1 MRGPLFRSWEARGVM
16 GDAPRNG
23 RCLSYAEQPF
33 DLRGMKVLGSGE
45 AVWGSF
51 VFDKKG
57 ICWIPTLWPRPFNP
71 RAPANNA
78 PIGTWVSPQLK
89 KSQERERSLLQMVGR
104 ELNRFFPQPRKKGR
118 EKGCGGTRGEWEGR
132 PGRRGW
138 GKKGRIWEVKSL
150 VISLLLFP
158 VNTAFQKTMQTGWFC
173 VFVRKKKSIQLL
185 GDFGWTDNFLERKYN
200 TRKYNPFI
208 LLCFWRGKVSPFK
221 SFHC

>member
-1 MRGPLFRSWEARGVM
+1 M

-104 ELNRFFPQPRKKGR
+104 ELNRFHSP
-118 EKGCGGTRGEWEGR
+118 
-132 PGRRGW
+132 
-138 GKKGRIWEVKSL
+138 
-150 VISLLLFP
+150 
-158 VNTAFQKTMQTGWFC
+158 
-173 VFVRKKKSIQLL
+173 
-185 GDFGWTDNFLERKYN
+185 ERKGE
-200 TRKYNPFI
+200 R
-208 LLCFWRGKVSPFK
+208 RAVGGQEESGKGDLGGEDEERRVEFEK
-221 SFHC
+221 